1 MKKIIKTS
9 LLVGLVLGG
18 ALLFACSSDEGG
30 DHRLVVA
37 VTIGPQASILE
48 KIAGDRVQIVT
59 LVPQG
64 ASPET
69 YEATPQQMAEFA
81 DSALYFTL
89 GLPSETSK
97 VMPTGGG
104 EVVDLA
110 KAAASRY
117 PDLYFDGTD
126 RDPHTWVSPRRVSVM
141 AETMAYELTK
151 LDPEGRDLYAEN
163 LTRTLGELKA
173 LDEEL
178 TTLFASASQ
187 KTFVIFHPALGY
199 LAADYGLTMFALE
212 EEGKEATPDHLKE
225 LLGIAKAM
233 GLKNILVNG
242 EVDPKQGGSFAAEL
256 GGKPI
261 SINALSG
268 EYGTMMRA
276 LAKAVREAL

>member
-9 LLVGLVLGG
+9 LMVGLVLGG
-18 ALLFACSSDEGG
+18 ALLFACSSEGG
-30 DHRLVVA
+30 KDNRLVVA
-37 VTIGPQASILE
+37 VTIGPEASIVE
-48 KIAGDRVQIVT
+48 KITGDRVRIVT

-81 DSALYFTL
+81 DSAIYFTL

-117 PDLYFDGTD
+117 ENLYFDGTD

-141 AETMAYELTK
+141 AETVAAELTK
-151 LDPEGRDLYAEN
+151 LDPEGTAIYAEN
-163 LTRTLGELKA
+163 LSRTLGELKA

-178 TTLFASASQ
+178 TTLFAGASQ

-225 LLGIAKAM
+225 LLASAKAM

-242 EVDPKQGGSFAAEL
+242 EVDPKQSESFAAEL